1 MIRTKSEVI
10 KERKKMDQHRF
21 EQAKEKII
29 GKDRRRQG
37 IGTLR
42 EKNIHAIL
50 KHYYAPDEKMHEVSI
65 ENYVADIYT
74 GKEIIEIQTRSFNKM
89 REKLKKF
96 LPLCPVTIVYPMPH
110 EKWLIW
116 IDEETGS
123 LSPKRKSPKRG
134 NIYEA
139 FFEFYKIK
147 QYLYSPN
154 LHLKIVLLDMEEF
167 RLLNGFGKDRKKGSS
182 RYERVP
188 LAMVE
193 EVSIKKKEDFI
204 QLVPRG
210 LKEPFTSLDYA
221 KKACV
226 SISIAQTALN
236 ILNSLNIVER
246 RGRTGHSYLYTIK
259 E

>member
-1 MIRTKSEVI
+1 MKRLALYPP
-10 KERKKMDQHRF
+10 KE
-21 EQAKEKII
+21 
-29 GKDRRRQG
+29 
-37 IGTLR
+37 
-42 EKNIHAIL
+42 N
-50 KHYYAPDEKMHEVSI
+50 
-65 ENYVADIYT
+65 
-74 GKEIIEIQTRSFNKM
+74 
-89 REKLKKF
+89 
-96 LPLCPVTIVYPMPH
+96 
-110 EKWLIW
+110 
-116 IDEETGS
+116 
-123 LSPKRKSPKRG
+123 
-134 NIYEA
+134 
-139 FFEFYKIK
+139 
-147 QYLYSPN
+147 LYSPN